1 MAKKIFLIVI
11 ISNVD
16 EDIEKLGHSC
26 FAGRNVNSTATL
38 ENILTVSYKSEQV
51 FTIQSSNW
59 AFRHIF
65 KAMKAM
71 FRQNSVHKCSY

>member
-1 MAKKIFLIVI
+1 MAKFFLCVI

-16 EDIEKLGHSC
+16 EDVEKLGHSC

-38 ENILTVSYKSEQV
+38 ENILTVSYKNEHV
-51 FTIQSSNW
+51 LTIQSRNW
-59 AFRHIF
+59 ALRHLF

-71 FRQNSVHKCSY
+71 FIQNSVCKCSY